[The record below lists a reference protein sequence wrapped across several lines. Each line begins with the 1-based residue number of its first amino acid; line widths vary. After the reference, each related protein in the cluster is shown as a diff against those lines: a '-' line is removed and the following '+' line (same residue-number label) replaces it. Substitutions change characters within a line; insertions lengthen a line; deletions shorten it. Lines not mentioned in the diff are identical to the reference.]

1 MIGASI
7 GRSAASVKVVR
18 EYDSMLEKLGAEFEI
33 LRTIPIEEIKNNAG
47 TLIAEGIKRLR
58 QGKVERTPGFD
69 GEYGKIFLFQ
79 SEELEGP
86 DGQMSLFD

>member
-1 MIGASI
+1 MN
-7 GRSAASVKVVR
+7 
-18 EYDSMLEKLGAEFEI
+18 I
-33 LRTIPIEEIKNNAG
+33 LVSNDDGIQ
-47 TLIAEGIKRLR
+47 AEGIKRLR

-86 DGQMSLFD
+86 DGQMSLFDWMN